1 RVNEK
6 LDMRMSQ
13 KQKLTAIDVLND
25 YTEKELVEIFSKY
38 GEIRNSRQLASKILL
53 CRQRFAIEYTDDL
66 ISCIEK
72 VIRGKHFSYLSQVF
86 QAIRIEVNDELN
98 GLKQML
104 NKSKDVLK
112 KGGRLSVISF
122 HSLEDRLIKNM
133 IKKGNPEGTMIKD
146 EFGNIQRSFK
156 EVNKKIIVPDEDE
169 IKDNIRSRSAKLRIA
184 EKI

>member
-1 RVNEK
+1 
-6 LDMRMSQ
+6 
-13 KQKLTAIDVLND
+13 
-25 YTEKELVEIFSKY
+25 
-38 GEIRNSRQLASKILL
+38 
-53 CRQRFAIEYTDDL
+53 
-66 ISCIEK
+66 
-72 VIRGKHFSYLSQVF
+72 GKHFSYLSQVF